1 MYPYPY
7 AITNRGGISEIPVT
21 SVNVGKTEVV
31 LNLPN
36 HAFYGKP
43 YKGYFTLKINSAIP
57 AGTTT
62 TLPLQLQAN
71 GVAVNLMN
79 LGGQQATV
87 ADLGIPGTGVALVY
101 YDKETN
107 LLQFAAKPASA

>member
-7 AITNRGGISEIPVT
+7 SITNRGGISEIPVT
-21 SVNVGKTEVV
+21 SVSVTTTEVV

-43 YKGYFTLKINSAIP
+43 YKGYFTLKMNTAIP
-57 AGTTT
+57 TGTT

-71 GVAVNLMN
+71 GVAVNLML
-79 LGGQQATV
+79 LGGAQATV
-87 ADLGIPGTGVALVY
+87 ADLGIPGTGVVPVY

-107 LLQFAAKPASA
+107 LLQLAATPAS

>member
-21 SVNVGKTEVV
+21 SVNVGTTEVV

-43 YKGYFTLKINSAIP
+43 YKGYFTLKINAAVP
-57 AGTTT
+57 TGTTT

-71 GVAVNLMN
+71 GVVVNLMN

-87 ADLGIPGTGVALVY
+87 ADLGIPGTGVVLVY

>member
-7 AITNRGGISEIPVT
+7 AITNRDGISEIPVT
-21 SVNVGKTEVV
+21 SVSVTTTEVV

-43 YKGYFTLKINSAIP
+43 YKGYFTLKMNAAIP
-57 AGTTT
+57 TGTTT

-71 GVAVNLMN
+71 GVAVNLTL
-79 LGGQQATV
+79 LGGTQATV
-87 ADLGIPGTGVALVY
+87 ADIGIPGTGVIPVY

-107 LLQFAAKPASA
+107 LLQLAAMPSN